1 MGLGRGRERG
11 GEAQSK
17 RRLKPIADRGA
28 GERGERNEERE
39 GKERVKKSDGRE
51 ESLGMHCGGV
61 TSQMLRAWG
70 RGVRG
75 AKRVR
80 RVRGVG
86 RVWAYI
92 GALYRLFRNGFRV

>member
-1 MGLGRGRERG
+1 MDLGFRVYGLAGGFRVGEREG

-17 RRLKPIADRGA
+17 RRLEAIADRG
-28 GERGERNEERE
+28 RGERNEERE
-39 GKERVKKSDGRE
+39 GKAEGTNLRKVWA
-51 ESLGMHCGGV
+51 CTVAGG
-61 TSQMLRAWG
+61 G

-75 AKRVR
+75 AERVR

-92 GALYRLFRNGFRV
+92 GALYRLLQEWI

>member
-1 MGLGRGRERG
+1 MHG
-11 GEAQSK
+11 GCRQS
-17 RRLKPIADRGA
+17 DVA
-28 GERGERNEERE
+28 GG
-39 GKERVKKSDGRE
+39 
-51 ESLGMHCGGV
+51 
-61 TSQMLRAWG
+61 G

-92 GALYRLFRNGFRV
+92 GGL